1 MATQASWAKLT
12 ILCAHCLKNSYLT
25 CRKIPISCKHESI
38 RIYLSFNHLKRNYFN
53 TRYLNNPVC
62 SVCLGKYLASTSLPW
77 VCTRT
82 VKDEG

>member
-38 RIYLSFNHLKRNYFN
+38 RIYLSFNHLKRNYLLDILI
-53 TRYLNNPVC
+53 TRFAR
-62 SVCLGKYLASTSLPW
+62 SVRESI
-77 VCTRT
+77 
-82 VKDEG
+82 

>member
-38 RIYLSFNHLKRNYFN
+38 RIYLSFNHLKRNYLLDILI
-53 TRYLNNPVC
+53 TRFAR
-62 SVCLGKYLASTSLPW
+62 SVWESIWPRPLYHGS
-77 VCTRT
+77 VH
-82 VKDEG
+82 EQ